1 MEHVGNLIGLL
12 PFLALSLLLAA
23 PRRDGSTRFDSIQ
36 LEFKMNSSMVVVAV
50 FYWLLPSP
58 TTMTTSFLQDSFMLT
73 LYNDRWKYRRR
84 YQRRHQYLR
93 YTPEEQSQEVN
104 NVSYD
109 NNDINKQ
116 SYEANPTDGK
126 SMSCPFSQNFPR
138 YRLDLTMTAKRKN
151 RKKQQQKDIWNL
163 LPSLELPTLSIPWK
177 RSVQLYLLERKCKDD
192 NLTLIVKPDIDGVT
206 AFAFLWNEAA
216 RLMRILEHDHHHEN
230 NDSFSVVSVV
240 VLPDSS
246 MELVLNFCEI
256 VNWMTATLM
265 TELILDAKLL
275 QDGGL
280 EIPSVHLEM
289 RSRPQQRQQQNEVH
303 NSITNDF
310 RSNDIFPSSSID
322 DDGRER
328 EKIINER
335 TRRWVKRVLVEQG
348 ICPFTRSDCM
358 SGQGLADLGIKVGSI
373 AYHASFRTHPIGL
386 FADTWDAIDRMIE
399 AGPEGRNGVSSI
411 LLAAPAFDD
420 DFDLWAG
427 PIFAMLEAGVLAAEA
442 VSEVG
447 VVCFH
452 PRYATPD
459 GKSWPGFGQMH
470 SVPRLEK
477 WYRESSS
484 SLDNMLTTEQIAA
497 GGAWQR
503 RTPHATINV
512 LRADQL
518 EIAETRRNSG
528 NLYTENINKLVGING
543 IGNEKL
549 ANDLECE
556 RKLCAIKKK

>member
-1 MEHVGNLIGLL
+1 
-12 PFLALSLLLAA
+12 
-23 PRRDGSTRFDSIQ
+23 
-36 LEFKMNSSMVVVAV
+36 MVIVAV

-58 TTMTTSFLQDSFMLT
+58 TTMTTSLLRDSFMLT

-84 YQRRHQYLR
+84 NQRRHHYLR
-93 YTPEEQSQEVN
+93 DTPEEQAQEVN

-109 NNDINKQ
+109 NNDIDKQ
-116 SYEANPTDGK
+116 SYGANPTDGK
-126 SMSCPFSQNFPR
+126 SVSCPFSQNFPR
-138 YRLDLTMTAKRKN
+138 YRIDLTMTAKRKN
-151 RKKQQQKDIWNL
+151 RKKQQQNTIWNL

-177 RSVQLYLLERKCKDD
+177 RSIQLYQLERKYKDD
-192 NLTLIVKPDIDGVT
+192 DLILIVKPDIDGVT
-206 AFAFLWNEAA
+206 AFAFLWKEAA
-216 RLMRILEHDHHHEN
+216 RLMRILQHDHHHEN
-230 NDSFSVVSVV
+230 NDNAQYPFSVVSVV

-256 VNWMTATLM
+256 VNWMTATIM
-265 TELILDAKLL
+265 TEFILDAKLL
-275 QDGGL
+275 QEDGF
-280 EIPSVHLEM
+280 EIPYVRLEM
-289 RSRPQQRQQQNEVH
+289 RSRPQQQQQQNEIR
-303 NSITNDF
+303 NNITYDF
-310 RSNDIFPSSSID
+310 RSNEIVPSSSID
-322 DDGRER
+322 DDERER
-328 EKIINER
+328 EREQIINER

-348 ICPFTRSDCM
+348 ICPFTRSDRM
-358 SGQGLADLGIKVGSI
+358 SGQGLADLGVNVGSI

-399 AGPEGRNGVSSI
+399 AGPEGRKGVSSI
-411 LLAAPAFDD
+411 LLAAPVFDD

-427 PIFAMLEAGVLAAEA
+427 PIFAMLEAGVVAAEA

-459 GKSWPGFGQMH
+459 GKSWPGFGHMH

-484 SLDNMLTTEQIAA
+484 SSLSSDNMLTTEQIAA

-528 NLYTENINKLVGING
+528 NLYTENIDKLVGIDG

-549 ANDLECE
+549 AKDLECE
-556 RKLCAIKKK
+556 RKLCSIRKK